1 MFPPIFSFLEER
13 NPSFWE
19 QTTPSLGII
28 FKRFFKLGATG
39 HSGPRMIGQI
49 REALVNQYGW
59 AKEGE
64 FMRCLALCQK
74 IGIFFPSF
82 FILIILI
89 PYYDQLEGVETV
101 RIIERGILGSFIGML
116 GLVFEYCVFEM
127 IELKKKPKVN

>member
-19 QTTPSLGII
+19 QTTPPLSII
-28 FKRFFKLGATG
+28 FIRFFKLGATG
-39 HSGPRMIGQI
+39 HSGPGMIGQI
-49 REALVNQYGW
+49 REALVNQYSW

-64 FMRCLALCQK
+64 FMQCLALCQT

-89 PYYDQLEGVETV
+89 PYYDPLKGVETV
-101 RIIERGILGSFIGML
+101 RTIERGILVSFIVMLSL
-116 GLVFEYCVFEM
+116 GLWVLRFWNDRVKEET
-127 IELKKKPKVN
+127 